1 MLVNVLN
8 NLNQRK
14 TRQHSDISF
23 NTYEDKIKLLFLT
36 LLWRSVCSANQWIGF
51 YMMELSV
58 KIIKIITKNN
68 IIMLNNKA
76 MLK

>member
-14 TRQHSDISF
+14 TRQYSDISF

-36 LLWRSVCSANQWIGF
+36 LL
-51 YMMELSV
+51 
-58 KIIKIITKNN
+58 
-68 IIMLNNKA
+68 
-76 MLK
+76 